1 MRTIRFYE
9 SADAVTE
16 DDVKG
21 RIAVVVDVLR
31 ATSTIVTA
39 LHNGCRTVIPVKE
52 VEEAFSAAAGFT
64 ADEVILGGERQ
75 GKPVPGFHF
84 GNSPQEYT
92 RDAVAGR
99 VVITT
104 TTNGTRALVNRAAAS
119 ETLVLSFLNLTA
131 VTEYVRQSILDICLV
146 AAGNYSK
153 FSLEDSACCGFLV
166 NQLLRHESGNLN
178 LEPEVFS
185 ILELADKYNGRV
197 LQLLHD
203 SPHGRFLHDIGYGS
217 DLAVCARVDSCPVT
231 PLYMQGYIN
240 IVR

>member
-52 VEEAFSAAAGFT
+52 VEEAFAAADGFS

-84 GNSPQEYT
+84 GNSPQEFT
-92 RDAVAGR
+92 REAVGGK

-104 TTNGTRALVNRAAAS
+104 TTNGTRALVNSAAAS

-131 VTEYVRQSILDICLV
+131 VTEHVLSSSRDICMV
-146 AAGNYSK
+146 AAGNYGK
-153 FSLEDSACCGFLV
+153 FSLEDSVCCGFLV
-166 NQLLRHESGNLN
+166 NQLLQNHPETFN
-178 LEPEVFS
+178 LEPEARR
-185 ILELADKYNGRV
+185 IAELAAEYDGNV
-197 LQLLHD
+197 LKLLTD
-203 SPHGRFLHDIGYGS
+203 SPHGRFLQEIGYGS
-217 DLAVCARVDSCPVT
+217 DLAVCARVDSCPLT
-231 PLYMQGYIN
+231 PLYFQGYIN